1 VAMTELP
8 SLDPSGVDPAVLRL
22 VQAARSAVV
31 EAPRSAEAWGRL
43 GKILLAH
50 GFFDQ
55 ALTCFSR
62 AEQLDPGEP
71 RWPLHQGTTLCQ
83 GDPEAAIPKLRRA
96 AVLCDNTSDAPRLR
110 LADVLLG
117 QGRVREAEE
126 QWRRLLSQE
135 PGHARAHLGLA
146 RLAYQRGNLEE
157 SLSYLNFSLKG
168 ARTRKAAHLLLAE
181 IHQRRGD
188 NA

>member
-1 VAMTELP
+1 
-8 SLDPSGVDPAVLRL
+8 
-22 VQAARSAVV
+22 
-31 EAPRSAEAWGRL
+31 
-43 GKILLAH
+43 
-50 GFFDQ
+50 
-55 ALTCFSR
+55 
-62 AEQLDPGEP
+62 
-71 RWPLHQGTTLCQ
+71 QGTTLCQ

-96 AVLCDNTSDAPRLR
+96 AVLCGNTSDAPRLR

-188 NA
+188 NAAADRESRRAAELPNDEAWPDPFEEEIKKLRTGKQVFLARADE